1 MLSRITNRVI
11 SRVTIMR
18 GEGGKIKAGEA
29 MDTGKTGKTDEGTSI
44 GKMKDTMQW
53 ELEEGEV
60 IPEELMIM

>member
-1 MLSRITNRVI
+1 
-11 SRVTIMR
+11 MR

-60 IPEELMIM
+60 IPEELMII